1 MLDKQI
7 HAHLDKQE
15 ALEIA
20 IEDDIDALLKVVS
33 IKKLIDNPREVLNAI
48 VFEVSENIKNN
59 YAKEA
64 IENGIEFAVGVKKS
78 KADIKLQKTKD
89 GKLNEDDIDGK
100 DKRED

>member
-15 ALEIA
+15 KLEIA
-20 IEDDIDALLKVVS
+20 IEDDIDAILKVVS
-33 IKKLIDNPREVLNAI
+33 IKKLIDNPGEVLLAI
-48 VFEVSENIKNN
+48 VKEVGENIKNN
-59 YAKEA
+59 YTKEA

-89 GKLNEDDIDGK
+89 GTLNEDDVDSK
-100 DKRED
+100 DNRQD